1 MPSPVEVAETVWT
14 GPQTEESDGRTR
26 TRKLA
31 ALTTIESDLGESNYS
46 FSGVLRY
53 SVAESNDEVEIQRYD
68 IRGIHLDGPNF
79 GDIEY
84 RAREP
89 WRVQVGD
96 DRRFT
101 IRATIAWRDRHNPEG
116 SMELILRGSLL
127 ENHALAYVSSTIRGS
142 LVLGGAGEVH
152 MTTPANW

>member
-1 MPSPVEVAETVWT
+1 MSSTVEVAETVWT
-14 GPQTEESDGRTR
+14 GPQSEESEGPVR

-31 ALTTIESDLGESNYS
+31 ALTTLESDLGESNYS

-53 SVAESNDEVEIQRYD
+53 SVSETNELEIQQYD
-68 IRGIHLDGPNF
+68 IRGIHLDGPDF
-79 GDIEY
+79 GLIEY

-89 WRVQVGD
+89 WRVAIGD

-101 IRATIAWRDRHNPEG
+101 IRAPIAWRDQHNPEG
-116 SMELILRGSLL
+116 SMDLILRGSLL
-127 ENHALAYVSSTIRGS
+127 ENHALAYVSSIIRGS

-152 MTTPANW
+152 MTTPACW